1 MVSAI
6 LSLNFSRTT
15 TLYIE
20 LQSII
25 SIVVKFVISL
35 DLLLDKNSDYLVA
48 SNIEKRSIKEKLFSP
63 PGEPLCLSTIPLIK

>member
-6 LSLNFSRTT
+6 LSLNFARTT

-35 DLLLDKNSDYLVA
+35 NLLLDKNFDYLFA
-48 SNIEKRSIKEKLFSP
+48 SNIEKRSINETHHL
-63 PGEPLCLSTIPLIK
+63 

>member
-48 SNIEKRSIKEKLFSP
+48 SNIEKRSIKESHYLQFLGHNFFLFF
-63 PGEPLCLSTIPLIK
+63 